1 MCFES
6 VELNFT
12 CFVLHY
18 YWMSKQ
24 KGKCCVKILKRLGY
38 KLILKYVLTIN
49 SRLFLLRLLDVKNK
63 QRELAIGSN
72 TLLIASMH
80 GDGRGI

>member
-12 CFVLHY
+12 CFVIHY

-38 KLILKYVLTIN
+38 KLILKYVLTTN
-49 SRLFLLRLLDVKNK
+49 FLELCLFLLRLLDVKNK
-63 QRELAIGSN
+63 QRELA
-72 TLLIASMH
+72 
-80 GDGRGI
+80 R

>member
-38 KLILKYVLTIN
+38 KLILKYVLTTN
-49 SRLFLLRLLDVKNK
+49 FLELCLFLLFIYFQPSLYIAVLCRLLT
-63 QRELAIGSN
+63 QS
-72 TLLIASMH
+72 
-80 GDGRGI
+80 

>member
-24 KGKCCVKILKRLGY
+24 KCKCCVKILKRLGY

-49 SRLFLLRLLDVKNK
+49 FLELCLFLLRLLDVKNE
-63 QRELAIGSN
+63 QRELA
-72 TLLIASMH
+72 
-80 GDGRGI
+80 R

>member
-38 KLILKYVLTIN
+38 KLILKYVLTI
-49 SRLFLLRLLDVKNK
+49 LHVLLC
-63 QRELAIGSN
+63 
-72 TLLIASMH
+72 
-80 GDGRGI
+80 